1 MQQHFVIRCIYC
13 SAFLKSER
21 DIQVFQ
27 IAHEQF
33 MDGRW
38 DFLILIIKEK
48 IKIESYPA
56 DLQMYLSKF
65 M

>member
-1 MQQHFVIRCIYC
+1 MIHYIYY

-33 MDGRW
+33 MDGRP

-48 IKIESYPA
+48 IKKESYPE
-56 DLQMYLSKF
+56 DMQVYLRKF
-65 M
+65 MRIHY